1 LLKKARQAL
10 ILCAVGSAF
19 ALFLGCG
26 SYNGGSTSTTPA
38 TQPTATKRAFL
49 LNEFGGVIDV
59 INSATDMPTGNTL
72 SAGGAPTSIIV
83 MSNKKSIVHSSTGE
97 IVLIDDATESVVG
110 TVNSFPGATESIVP
124 SKDGLFAYA
133 AIPSLGEIAK
143 MDLTTQAVTAI
154 PAAAGLPGVR
164 HLAITHNGNTIL
176 AFSDNTEQ
184 VARIDRTQSDK
195 VTNPFVTLPTGSRPY
210 TALFSSD
217 DTTAYILNCGVECG
231 GTVPA
236 SIVVV
241 NISDLTNPVITANK
255 SVRAATVAVM
265 DNANIYVAGTDVTT
279 NLGRLDVMN
288 LSSLAVTPVAT
299 PISDGLHTTMALA
312 ANNKLYIG
320 SKACTNSGGSCLSVY
335 NTSSG
340 TAAIVSG
347 NAANPAIGDVTAI
360 TPIVGRPVVY
370 IIQGGTLTIYDSST
384 DTPQAGQIFISGK
397 VSDVKEVDN

>member
-1 LLKKARQAL
+1 MKKARQAL

-184 VARIDRTQSDK
+184 VALIDRTQSDK

-217 DTTAYILNCGVECG
+217 DATAYILNCGVECG
-231 GTVPA
+231 GTIPA
-236 SIVVV
+236 SIDILNMSTMAITVV
-241 NISDLTNPVITANK
+241 P
-255 SVRAATVAVM
+255 VRAATVAVM
-265 DNANIYVAGTDVTT
+265 DNTNLYVAGTDVTT

-340 TAAIVSG
+340 AAAIVSG

-370 IIQGGTLTIYDSST
+370 VIQGGTLTIYDSST

>member
-1 LLKKARQAL
+1 
-10 ILCAVGSAF
+10 
-19 ALFLGCG
+19 
-26 SYNGGSTSTTPA
+26 
-38 TQPTATKRAFL
+38 
-49 LNEFGGVIDV
+49 
-59 INSATDMPTGNTL
+59 
-72 SAGGAPTSIIV
+72 
-83 MSNKKSIVHSSTGE
+83 
-97 IVLIDDATESVVG
+97 
-110 TVNSFPGATESIVP
+110 
-124 SKDGLFAYA
+124 
-133 AIPSLGEIAK
+133 
-143 MDLTTQAVTAI
+143 
-154 PAAAGLPGVR
+154 
-164 HLAITHNGNTIL
+164 LAITHNGNMIL

-184 VARIDRTQSDK
+184 VALIDRTQSDK

-231 GTVPA
+231 GTIPA
-236 SIVVV
+236 SIDILNMSTMAITVV
-241 NISDLTNPVITANK
+241 P
-255 SVRAATVAVM
+255 VRAATVAVM
-265 DNANIYVAGTDVTT
+265 DNTNLYVAGTDVTT

-340 TAAIVSG
+340 AAAIVSG

-370 IIQGGTLTIYDSST
+370 VIQGGTLTIYDSST

>member
-1 LLKKARQAL
+1 MKKARQAL
-10 ILCAVGSAF
+10 ILCAVGGAF

-154 PAAAGLPGVR
+154 PAAGGLPGVR

-184 VARIDRTQSDK
+184 VAFVDRTNSDA
-195 VTNPFVTLPTGSRPY
+195 VTAPLTLPPGSRPY
-210 TALFSSD
+210 TALISSD
-217 DTTAYILNCGVECG
+217 DSTAYILNCGVECG
-231 GTVPA
+231 GTVQA
-236 SIVVV
+236 SIAVV
-241 NISDLTNPVITANK
+241 NISNIASPTITANVP
-255 SVRAATVAVM
+255 VRAATVAVM
-265 DNANIYVAGTDVTT
+265 DSTSLYVAGTDVTT

-288 LSSLAVTPVAT
+288 LSSLAVAPVAT
-299 PISDGLHTTMALA
+299 AISDGLHTTMALA
-312 ANNKLYIG
+312 ANNKLYVG
-320 SKACTNSGGSCLSVY
+320 SKACTNSGGKCLSVY

-340 TAAIVSG
+340 AASLLSG
-347 NAANPAIGDVTAI
+347 NASNPASGDVTAI
-360 TPIVGRPVVY
+360 TPIAGRPVVY

-384 DTPQAGQIFISGK
+384 DAPQATQILITGK